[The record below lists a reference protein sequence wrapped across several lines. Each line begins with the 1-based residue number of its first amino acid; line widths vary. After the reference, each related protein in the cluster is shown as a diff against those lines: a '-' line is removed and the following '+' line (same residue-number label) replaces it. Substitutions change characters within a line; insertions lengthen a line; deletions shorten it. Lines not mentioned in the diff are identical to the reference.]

1 MADGLN
7 RWCGHGNVS
16 KEPELRFTQ
25 GGTHVL
31 KFSIACNER
40 YQDKSG
46 EWKDRVEFVNV
57 IVWGKRGEALGRLI
71 DKGSKLY
78 VEGPLRTSS
87 YEHKDGGKRYKTE
100 VHATQV
106 LLGGKGSGGSS
117 GQGRTAQG
125 DAYQASGDA
134 YSLSSSKELDEDDIP
149 F

>member
-16 KEPELRFTQ
+16 KEPELRVTQ
-25 GGTHVL
+25 GGTAVL

-106 LLGGKGSGGSS
+106 LLGGKSAGGGSGG
-117 GQGRTAQG
+117 QARKAEG
-125 DAYQASGDA
+125 DYQTSDGATDT
-134 YSLSSSKELDEDDIP
+134 YDDSDLP